1 MNKSDYARV
10 VLRRKRNLTDYQD
23 YNDDK
28 QFQDRIRIP
37 DSLKKMKIC
46 EFNENCL
53 YGDSLD

>member
-37 DSLKKMKIC
+37 DS
-46 EFNENCL
+46 
-53 YGDSLD
+53 